1 MADVNVKEYVRSL
14 VQRAKAAQKEFER
27 TVTDQLTIDKVVRAV
42 GKTIYDHREEL
53 AKDACEETKY
63 GTVEM
68 KINKILASTPG
79 QWNVMRGKKS
89 VGYIANLRDEPGVK
103 VMAKPMGGCWL
114 RDAQHQPDCHHWS
127 KWHDVHQVQKCLHHC
142 AASFSETCLT
152 EDGESDSQRD

>member
-27 TVTDQLTIDKVVRAV
+27 TATDQLTIDKVVRAV

-103 VMAKPMGGCWL
+103 VMAKPMGVVGCVMPSTNPIVTIG
-114 RDAQHQPDCHHWS
+114 ANGMMS
-127 KWHDVHQVQKCLHHC
+127 IKCRNACIIAPRNMSH
-142 AASFSETCLT
+142 
-152 EDGESDSQRD
+152 

>member
-1 MADVNVKEYVRSL
+1 MIICGGSYGRC
-14 VQRAKAAQKEFER
+14 QRERVCQEFS
-27 TVTDQLTIDKVVRAV
+27 TACKSTATDQLTIDKVVRAV

-103 VMAKPMGGCWL
+103 VMAKPMGVVG
-114 RDAQHQPDCHHWS
+114 
-127 KWHDVHQVQKCLHHC
+127 
-142 AASFSETCLT
+142 
-152 EDGESDSQRD
+152 

>member
-1 MADVNVKEYVRSL
+1 MIIFGGSYGRC
-14 VQRAKAAQKEFER
+14 QRERVCQEFSTACKSCTKGIR
-27 TVTDQLTIDKVVRAV
+27 KDSHRPLTIDKVVRAV

-103 VMAKPMGGCWL
+103 VMAKPWGL
-114 RDAQHQPDCHHWS
+114 
-127 KWHDVHQVQKCLHHC
+127 L
-142 AASFSETCLT
+142 AA
-152 EDGESDSQRD
+152 